1 MGPTPET
8 CGELLRPLRALMGLK
23 QVALQR
29 GLQLSDQVPYAAA
42 GLLTELVHRGE
53 SRVSDLAHHRIV
65 DASVVSRQVNQLEQA
80 ELITRRPDPADR
92 RVSLLRATAD
102 GEQVV
107 TDLERKKQEWIS
119 EALVDWDDGKVREL
133 ARLLGDAMSDIR
145 RHTIDD
151 GHAPDH
157 GHTIDQGDLSA
168 PRMREGTR

>member
-53 SRVSDLAHHRIV
+53 CRVSDLAHHRIV

-80 ELITRRPDPADR
+80 GLITRRPDPADK

-119 EALVDWDDGKVREL
+119 EALVDWDDARVRDL

-145 RHTIDD
+145 RHTIEN
-151 GHAPDH
+151 
-157 GHTIDQGDLSA
+157 GDLSDSG
-168 PRMREGTR
+168 MREGTR

>member
-23 QVALQR
+23 QVVMQR

-53 SRVSDLAHHRIV
+53 CRVSDLAHHRIV

-80 ELITRRPDPADR
+80 GLITRRPDPADR

-107 TDLERKKQEWIS
+107 TDLERKKAEWIG
-119 EALVDWDDGKVREL
+119 EALVGWDDTKVREL

-145 RHTIDD
+145 RHTIEN
-151 GHAPDH
+151 
-157 GHTIDQGDLSA
+157 GDLSDSG
-168 PRMREGTR
+168 MREGTR